1 MQVRSCVGIQ
11 ARPGLRVMLAV
22 MGGLALAA
30 GPGLAAAE
38 REPVSLP
45 PRLGALQRVD
55 GGVADVELLGLSAEG
70 SRWLAGGQLRSVGPE
85 ELLSWGRRAAMLPG
99 ERVELVGG
107 AVVAGT
113 LTGWSDEHVRIV
125 NELIGEL
132 VLPCAAVRSWQRSGH
147 RLPVM
152 AREQTTLL
160 LTNGDWLTGSQL
172 RLLEPALGR
181 EPQFFVTPG
190 PADAAAITTE
200 PWRIPADRVVAI
212 HQAAWAGSGAEPSL
226 GEAAGSA
233 GDGTLSA
240 CAAVVGLQDGSWL
253 PVAAIEAD
261 PEGERFQL
269 HPCLPGGISL
279 PAVDCQRQSVTGLL
293 AVGSHVLPLAWLEP
307 GEIVQEPRFGEPWPL
322 TRGRSL
328 ADGPL
333 AVRGLH
339 AFTGFGLHAAAR
351 VAYQLP
357 VSATRFLA
365 VVAIDD
371 TAGQGGSVV
380 IRVRAGRER
389 ATSSDVFTSAV
400 LRGGDQPL
408 TVDVPLADAGW
419 LELVVEPTEDGDI
432 LDRTLWLEPRLLT
445 RRTSRTATRAPSP
458 AASDALPGTFPG
470 RP

>member
-1 MQVRSCVGIQ
+1 
-11 ARPGLRVMLAV
+11 MLAV
-22 MGGLALAA
+22 MAGLALAA
-30 GPGLAAAE
+30 GPGFAAAE

-45 PRLGALQRVD
+45 PRLGAMQCVD
-55 GGVADVELLGLSAEG
+55 GVVADVELLGLSAEG

-85 ELLSWGRRAAMLPG
+85 ELLSWGRRGAMLPG

-113 LTGWSDEHVRIV
+113 LTGWSDEHVLIV

-132 VLPCAAVRSWQRSGH
+132 VLPRVAVRTWQRAGH
-147 RLPVM
+147 RRPVM
-152 AREQTTLL
+152 PREQTALL

-172 RLLEPALGR
+172 RLLEPTLGR

-190 PADAAAITTE
+190 PADAAATTTD
-200 PWRIPADRVVAI
+200 PLRIPADRVVAI
-212 HQAAWAGSGAEPSL
+212 HQAARAGSEVN
-226 GEAAGSA
+226 
-233 GDGTLSA
+233 GTPPA
-240 CAAVVGLQDGSWL
+240 CAALVGLQDGSWL
-253 PVAAIEAD
+253 PVTAIETD
-261 PEGERFQL
+261 TEGDRFQL

-279 PAVDCQRQSVTGLL
+279 PAVGCQRQCVTGLL

-357 VSATRFLA
+357 VPAMRFLA

-371 TAGQGGSVV
+371 SAGQGGSAV

-389 ATSSDVFTSAV
+389 ATSSEVFTSAV

-408 TVDVPLADAGW
+408 TVDVPLADARW

-458 AASDALPGTFPG
+458 AASGALPGTFPG
-470 RP
+470 RL